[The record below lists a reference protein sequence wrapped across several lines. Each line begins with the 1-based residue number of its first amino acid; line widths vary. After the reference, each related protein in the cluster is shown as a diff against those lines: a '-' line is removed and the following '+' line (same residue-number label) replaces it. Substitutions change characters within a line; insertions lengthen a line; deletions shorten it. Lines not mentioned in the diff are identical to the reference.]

1 MSDFWLAIL
10 NLKNAKHLKK
20 TSEEFIPI
28 EWHPKRWWNFC
39 ASENEKK
46 ENRFLL
52 SNAFNQCHTQEFFE
66 AYWYMYQGWTL
77 MKVLES
83 HHQTD
88 RQTDQRK
95 LWLYLAVFRCQTTKQ
110 NYKNN

>member
-1 MSDFWLAIL
+1 M
-10 NLKNAKHLKK
+10 KK

-28 EWHPKRWWNFC
+28 EWHPKRGWNFC

-52 SNAFNQCHTQEFFE
+52 SNEFFE

-77 MKVLES
+77 MKVLKS
-83 HHQTD
+83 NHQTD
-88 RQTDQRK
+88 RQTDRQTDQQK
-95 LWLYLAVFRCQTTKQ
+95 LWLYLAVF
-110 NYKNN
+110 